1 VQAGKTADRSE
12 KTVLHKQVLDLH
24 GETLLMM
31 HWSMLAYTGIVKIT
45 KKYLKRT
52 GKLLDA
58 PEVAQLL
65 RHPFCSSE
73 VRLCRL

>member
-1 VQAGKTADRSE
+1 MLLQADKPSGQHE
-12 KTVLHKQVLDLH
+12 KLALHKQVLDLH

-31 HWSMLAYTGIVKIT
+31 HWSMLSYTGCVKIM

-65 RHPFCSSE
+65 HHPFCTSE
-73 VRLCRL
+73 VRS